1 MLEYFL
7 DDNDTSREAQI
18 IRRAMLGISG
28 RKVVPTTDQQV
39 DGMMATASTQDPPK
53 APFVSELPPEKPP
66 SAQTDPVYERGL
78 AAQKS
83 LFDFVSKASEESG
96 RDYRGVFG
104 SFRPE
109 RAIQDWY
116 ENNPELAED
125 YNKAVISIGTASN
138 QKEVIRKTEDSFE
151 ETEFFG
157 QRGSQLLNRTLPG
170 DKDPR
175 LLTPIPKATGGVS
188 QVPTEEPIPQEAPNG
203 PPSGVIGSQ
212 NASPEETV
220 ADDIPMEVPEG
231 AFIINAAAA
240 EVAGYGDIKKMI
252 LDAVGVA
259 RRLGVEIST
268 GEDEAGDEEAVDLLV
283 SKGEVYIEPT
293 LAKIIGY
300 DVLEKI
306 NNRGKREVAR
316 RQQEAEVK
324 QQPPQEQPPQAPPQP
339 QMAQEGGFVKKKFAD
354 GGDVD
359 DLLPSERIQ
368 KEEGIDPIPT
378 KQDILKEIDPL
389 SDKAKT
395 QADIEFGFDIINRSR
410 NDPVIRAA
418 FQDSQRRLP
427 SQFIEMRN
435 MGVAEAE
442 QVLAQKIK
450 TDLELQKN
458 NLDPEVFE
466 KQRGGRHYYTSGVI
480 EKAKL
485 DKSSDTI
492 ENPSF
497 YFTGMF
503 NPTYKDIIAK
513 AFRKNTDPADVSAL
527 MYHELLHK
535 GHIKL
540 VGLPDDIKM
549 NKSGVVLGTTPEA
562 TDRGGLLHLDVHR
575 RTYDAY
581 KNELSTDA
589 LKLFISA
596 AFDTYGS
603 RATRPYMQKFIKNLI
618 SSEAP
623 EVNPRE
629 IFKFNL
635 LNSALI
641 PDDKARP
648 IADAVFAEVAKL
660 PPIRALDE
668 ELKTAYQKQQKNSQ
682 GFIPKK

>member
-53 APFVSELPPEKPP
+53 APFVSELPPEKPS
-66 SAQTDPVYERGL
+66 SAQADPVYERGL
-78 AAQKS
+78 KAEQS
-83 LFDFVSKASEESG
+83 LIDFVKKAAEEPGKSPS
-96 RDYRGVFG
+96 RGVFG

-109 RAIQDWY
+109 RAIRSWY
-116 ENNPELAED
+116 ENNPDLAKD
-125 YNKAVISIGTASN
+125 YNAANIQIGNASD
-138 QKEVIRKTEDSFE
+138 QEEVIEKLSKNINDSQPFGSLGRETVNEDF
-151 ETEFFG
+151 
-157 QRGSQLLNRTLPG
+157 
-170 DKDPR
+170 R

-316 RQQEAEVK
+316 RQQEAEAQ
-324 QQPPQEQPPQAPPQP
+324 QQPPQEQPPQPPQAPPQP

-354 GGDVD
+354 GGDIPLESEQ
-359 DLLPSERIQ
+359 DLFNFMLKQQREVPQ
-368 KEEGIDPIPT
+368 KEVNPISDDALALADLEFEV
-378 KQDILKEIDPL
+378 DIV
-389 SDKAKT
+389 
-395 QADIEFGFDIINRSR
+395 NRSK
-410 NDPVIRAA
+410 NDPVLRAA
-418 FQDSQRRLP
+418 FQDAQGRMP
-427 SQFIEMRN
+427 SEYIEMRN
-435 MGVAEAE
+435 MSIREAE
-442 QVLAQKIK
+442 QILASQ
-450 TDLELQKN
+450 E
-458 NLDPEVFE
+458 
-466 KQRGGRHYYTSGVI
+466 R
-480 EKAKL
+480 
-485 DKSSDTI
+485 
-492 ENPSF
+492 PSF
-497 YFTGMF
+497 YDVERVNRAKREG
-503 NPTYKDIIAK
+503 YKTLDSPSFDFKGQYSQTIKGFGPDRDTILTRAHSEQ
-513 AFRKNTDPADVSAL
+513 TDPTDVSATL
-527 MYHELLHK
+527 YHELLHK
-535 GHIKL
+535 GHQKL
-540 VGLPDDIKM
+540 VGIPTTSFTRDKTGTLKY
-549 NKSGVVLGTTPEA
+549 VLTTPEQA
-562 TDRGGLLHLDVHR
+562 DRARLLHLDVHR
-575 RTYDAY
+575 RTYEAY
-581 KNELSTDA
+581 KDELSSEA
-589 LKLFISA
+589 LKLFTA
-596 AFDTYGS
+596 QVFDTYGS
-603 RATRPYMQKFIKNLI
+603 RATQPYMQKFIKNLI

-629 IFKFNL
+629 IFKFNML
-635 LNSALI
+635 KKDLI

-668 ELKTAYQKQQKNSQ
+668 ELKTAYQKQRKNSQ